1 MEAMPFINQLQHWAA
16 ARPQQAAIVVGEQAL
31 SYDAL
36 LQAAGKAPGGGCVA
50 VIDLPGSTGLAVQF
64 CAAVFQDRT
73 AMVLDAGWPAALRRS
88 LSDAAANWA
97 RGSSGDRPFLLGLS
111 SGTSGLPKAFLR
123 SAESWRESFSQS
135 ARYFS
140 VEPGCTTLAPG
151 PLAASMNLYALG
163 ESIHAG
169 GTLVGLP
176 RFTPDAALDAME
188 RHGATRLVLVPT
200 VLDLIAARGMDTGRD
215 GSALR
220 QIVCAGDAL
229 GPETLDLARRWAPHA
244 HIQQYY
250 GAAELGFVAASTVA
264 DAPGVGRAFPG
275 VQLGIR
281 DAGGLELPAGTPGN
295 ICVRS
300 PYVCGGY
307 AWGDD
312 GLAFGSVHPP
322 GADPAG
328 APDADTGAW
337 FTVHDQGWL
346 DADGVL
352 HVAGRAG
359 DMVVTAGANVYPHEV
374 EAALAAAT
382 KGGIIVAGIPDPTR
396 GQLLAAGIVAPGLGD
411 IDVVLAACRE
421 AAQALPA
428 GHRPTAWYALDA
440 LPLTGSGKPSRRL
453 LAQWIQEGDSRAR
466 RIR

>member
-1 MEAMPFINQLQHWAA
+1 MPFINQLQHWAA
-16 ARPQQAAIVVGEQAL
+16 VRPQQAAIVVGEQQL
-31 SYDAL
+31 SYSGL
-36 LQAAGKAPGGGCVA
+36 LRAAGLATAEGHVWI
-50 VIDLPGSTGLAVQF
+50 IDEPSSTGLAVQF
-64 CAAVFQDRT
+64 CAALLQERT
-73 AMVLDAGWPAALRRS
+73 ALVLDADWPASLRRNLAEAS
-88 LSDAAANWA
+88 ANWA
-97 RGSSGDRPFLLGLS
+97 YGTSGEGPFLLGLS
-111 SGTSGLPKAFLR
+111 SGTSGLPKAFVR
-123 SAESWRESFSQS
+123 SAESWRESFVQS
-135 ARYFS
+135 GRYFE
-140 VEPGCTTLAPG
+140 VAAGCTTLAPG
-151 PLAASMNLYALG
+151 PMAASMNLYALG

-169 GTLVGLP
+169 GTLVSLP
-176 RFTPDAALDAME
+176 RFTPDAALAAME
-188 RHGATRLVLVPT
+188 RHMATRLVLVPT
-200 VLDLIAARGMDTGRD
+200 VLELIAARGMETGR
-215 GSALR
+215 GGAALR
-220 QIVCAGDAL
+220 QIVCAGSAL
-229 GPETLDLARRWAPHA
+229 GPGTLELARRWAPHA

-275 VQLGIR
+275 VELSIR
-281 DAGGLELPAGTPGN
+281 DGDGQELPAGTRGN

-312 GLAFGSVHPP
+312 GLAFGSLGGLDTP
-322 GADPAG
+322 GDPDTDSAD
-328 APDADTGAW
+328 W

-352 HVAGRAG
+352 HVGGRAG

-374 EAALAAAT
+374 EAALSAAT
-382 KGGIIVAGIPDPTR
+382 KGGIIVAGIPDARR
-396 GQLLAAGIVAPGLGD
+396 GQLLAAGFVATGTAETHSL
-411 IDVVLAACRE
+411 LSACRE

-453 LAQWIQEGDSRAR
+453 FAQWIQEGDSRAQ